1 VRNMVRL
8 AGSSVREAVEMA
20 STTPARIAG
29 VSKSKGQLAQGM
41 DADITILT
49 RDLSP
54 ALTMVGGEIVYRRS

>member
-1 VRNMVRL
+1 MVHL

-29 VSKSKGQLAQGM
+29 VSKSKGRLAQGM
-41 DADITILT
+41 DADITILDG
-49 RDLSP
+49 DLSP